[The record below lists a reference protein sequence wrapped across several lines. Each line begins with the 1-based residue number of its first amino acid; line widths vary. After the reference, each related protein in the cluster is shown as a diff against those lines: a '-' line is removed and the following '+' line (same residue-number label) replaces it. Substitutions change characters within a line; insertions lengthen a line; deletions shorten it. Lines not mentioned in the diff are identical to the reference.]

1 VLPVIDP
8 KHVKLTGNKGDF
20 RGAGG
25 SYIPTVD
32 PSQIAINYLAPGTN
46 GIPVSTGTDPQ
57 DIYETDFAPSDQRNI
72 FKQDLQK
79 RLDISIRKNFK
90 LGDKLTMQY
99 NFDVYN
105 LFNTTSLDVPQ
116 NQTEIRQ
123 SSACSNTAT
132 AAGNNCSPGKYYY
145 VNYGQI
151 VTANDTAD
159 QQSALANL
167 DQKPV
172 YNGSGSSITIPTTL
186 NVGQGPCT
194 VGNGTITSTT
204 CANNGANFGS
214 VTGTI
219 GGNRAV
225 VMGLHITY

>member
-1 VLPVIDP
+1 
-8 KHVKLTGNKGDF
+8 
-20 RGAGG
+20 
-25 SYIPTVD
+25 
-32 PSQIAINYLAPGTN
+32 
-46 GIPVSTGTDPQ
+46 
-57 DIYETDFAPSDQRNI
+57 
-72 FKQDLQK
+72 
-79 RLDISIRKNFK
+79 
-90 LGDKLTMQY
+90 
-99 NFDVYN
+99 
-105 LFNTTSLDVPQ
+105 
-116 NQTEIRQ
+116 
-123 SSACSNTAT
+123 
-132 AAGNNCSPGKYYY
+132 

-151 VTANDTAD
+151 VTANDATD

-172 YNGSGSSITIPTTL
+172 TNGESGKLTAIPTTL

-225 VMGLHITY
+225 VMGLHMTF